1 MTIQNMSEADQ
12 RTLRFGMNLSL
23 AIGLGLLVVKVVA
36 WLLTGSSAIFSD
48 AAESVVHVVAVA
60 FAAYSLRLSFKPA
73 DDTHLYGHAK
83 ISFFSAG
90 FEGGI
95 IVLAALFIIHEAIE
109 TWLGGIVLQRLGLGA
124 GLTAAAGLINGGL
137 GFYLIRLGRKRCSLI
152 LEANGR
158 HVLTDCW
165 TSLGVVIGLTLAL
178 VTDWLPFDP
187 LVAIAVAVNILI
199 SGVRLVRQGFGGLMD
214 RAEPENDEILNAILQ
229 QETGPRGLEFHDL
242 RHRNVGDAHW
252 IEVHLLFPGGMSV
265 EEAHRIATAI
275 EETIQV
281 SLDSRVFITTHLEAL
296 EDHSELHGHPDRP
309 TRQDDH

>member
-1 MTIQNMSEADQ
+1 MNVQNISEADK
-12 RTLRFGMNLSL
+12 RALRFGMNLSL
-23 AIGLGLLVVKVVA
+23 AIGLGMLVLKIFA

-73 DDTHLYGHAK
+73 DKSHLYGHTK

-95 IVLAALFIIHEAIE
+95 IVVAALFIMHEAMAS
-109 TWLGGIVLQRLGLGA
+109 WLGGIELHRLGLGA
-124 GLTAAAGLINGGL
+124 GLTAAAGVINGGL
-137 GFYLIRLGRKRCSLI
+137 GFYLIRLGRRRRSLI

-165 TSLGVVIGLTLAL
+165 TSLGVVVGLILAL

-187 LVAIAVAVNILI
+187 LVAIAVAMNILI
-199 SGVRLVRQGFGGLMD
+199 SGIRLMRQGIGGLMD
-214 RAEPENDEILNAILQ
+214 QADPEIDEILNMVLL

-252 IEVHLLFPGGMSV
+252 VEVHLLFPGGMSV

-281 SLDSRVFITTHLEAL
+281 SLDSVVFITTHLEAL
-296 EDHSELHGHPDRP
+296 EDHTELHGTPDRP
-309 TRQDDH
+309 PLNGDT